1 MMVNG
6 VFIEKNATCAVLLHN
21 LALRCFCKR
30 GGARMAEESQ
40 DGWEKD
46 TVDWRN
52 GLKRKRDSAIVD
64 VALFKA
70 VLGRNH
76 YGNESIHY
84 GA

>member
-1 MMVNG
+1 
-6 VFIEKNATCAVLLHN
+6 
-21 LALRCFCKR
+21 
-30 GGARMAEESQ
+30 MAEESQ
-40 DGWEKD
+40 DGGEKAK
-46 TVDWRN
+46 VEWRR
-52 GLKRKRDSAIVD
+52 GLKRKRDSGIVE

>member
-1 MMVNG
+1 MENEI
-6 VFIEKNATCAVLLHN
+6 FKEKNATCAVLLHI
-21 LALRCFCKR
+21 LVKQCYCKR
-30 GGARMAEESQ
+30 GGARTAEESQ

-76 YGNESIHY
+76 YGNEAIHY

>member
-1 MMVNG
+1 
-6 VFIEKNATCAVLLHN
+6 
-21 LALRCFCKR
+21 
-30 GGARMAEESQ
+30 MAEESQ

-46 TVDWRN
+46 TMDWRN

-76 YGNESIHY
+76 YGNESIYY